1 MTVVDAHQHV
11 WDPARAR
18 YDWLG
23 PEMAPIDGAMGF
35 EDVRPA
41 LEAAG
46 VTATVLVQAADNDG
60 DTDHMLATA
69 AAHPEVVAV
78 VAWVPLD
85 DPGRT
90 RVRLAELAD
99 DPHVVGVRT
108 LLHEIP
114 DPEWILRPAVTRGLE
129 LVAEAGLTFD
139 LVTSSP
145 QALALVPELT
155 ARHPELRLVIDHLGK
170 PPVGGG
176 SEEHAV
182 WRKLIATAAHHPLV
196 HAKLSGLYSASGP
209 LDAWKTAQVRP
220 FVEDALELFGPER
233 LMYGGDWPVSVLAG
247 GYGRAWETYGELL
260 APLSPHDRA
269 AVLGGTAARFY
280 RIDATLLDAARH
292 AAV

>member
-11 WDPARAR
+11 WDPERAR

-46 VTATVLVQAADNDG
+46 VTATVLVQAADNDA
-60 DTDHMLATA
+60 DTDHMLAAA
-69 AAHPEVVAV
+69 AAHPEVVGV

-85 DPGRT
+85 DPDRA
-90 RVRLAELAD
+90 RVRLAELAG
-99 DPHVVGVRT
+99 DPHVVGVRA
-108 LLHEIP
+108 LVHEMP
-114 DPEWILRPAVTRGLE
+114 DPDWILRPEARRGLE

-139 LVTSSP
+139 FVTSSP
-145 QALALVPELT
+145 RALAQVPEL
-155 ARHPELRLVIDHLGK
+155 ASRHPELRLVIDHLGK

-176 SEEHAV
+176 REEHTA
-182 WRKLIATAAHHPLV
+182 WRKLIAAAAHDPQV
-196 HAKLSGLYSASGP
+196 HAKLSGLYPAQGP
-209 LDAWKTAQVRP
+209 LDAWTTGQVRP
-220 FVEDALELFGPER
+220 FVEDALELFGPDR

-247 GYGRAWETYGELL
+247 GYGRSWEAYGELL
-260 APLSPHDRA
+260 APLGSGGRA

-280 RIDATLLDAARH
+280 RIDATLLEAARH